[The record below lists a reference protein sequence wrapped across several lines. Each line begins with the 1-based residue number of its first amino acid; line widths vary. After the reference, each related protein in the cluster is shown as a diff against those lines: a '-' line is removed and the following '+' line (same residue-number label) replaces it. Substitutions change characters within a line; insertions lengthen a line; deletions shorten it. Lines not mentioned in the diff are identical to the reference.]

1 MSKSIEVTQELER
14 KQETALITPT
24 DLNAEATRNI
34 SAALNA
40 ILAGRVRALPEDQ
53 KLPLAHERTALPRL
67 PSAV

>member
-24 DLNAEATRNI
+24 DLRAEATRDV

-40 ILAGRVRALPEDQ
+40 ILADVFALYL
-53 KLPLAHERTALPRL
+53 KTKT
-67 PSAV
+67 STGT